1 MELDRLMRWW
11 PAALL
16 GLATIGAYGTAF
28 YAIGVLLPVI
38 AEDTGWRGGL
48 LSGGYSLGLIG
59 QGVIAI
65 LCGYLLDRRG
75 SGPVLL
81 PALVVGS
88 ALLLLASVAQSP
100 WQFIAAW
107 ALGSAV
113 IGGGLFYNITMPI
126 TARLFPRQRAAAF
139 SVLTLLGAL
148 CSPIFY
154 PLAAWFLDLWG
165 WRGALQALTVVSAL
179 CVAPAIALVRAPA
192 AEQASG
198 ADQQSS
204 VAAALRTPAIHR
216 ALVAFALAG
225 FANSAIILHQ
235 VGALDAA
242 GLSLA
247 AASGFAGARGAFQVP
262 GRLVLTPLVSRFGVR
277 ASLGGCY
284 LLTATAAVALL
295 VAFSDR
301 APTLCAVYF
310 VVAGGI
316 SLGLLSPLNGLFQTE
331 VYSSALLG
339 TLSGVNVIVGSIA
352 AAAGA
357 WLAGLAIDAT
367 GSYAP
372 MAAMIVAVQ
381 GLAVLALLWQRAAGQ
396 AAKPAVVRDGHR
408 LPPGDSAAPK

>member
-154 PLAAWFLDLWG
+154 P
-165 WRGALQALTVVSAL
+165 TH
-179 CVAPAIALVRAPA
+179 I
-192 AEQASG
+192 
-198 ADQQSS
+198 
-204 VAAALRTPAIHR
+204 
-216 ALVAFALAG
+216 
-225 FANSAIILHQ
+225 
-235 VGALDAA
+235 
-242 GLSLA
+242 
-247 AASGFAGARGAFQVP
+247 
-262 GRLVLTPLVSRFGVR
+262 
-277 ASLGGCY
+277 GGCGFC
-284 LLTATAAVALL
+284 TG
-295 VAFSDR
+295 FGQIER
-301 APTLCAVYF
+301 A
-310 VVAGGI
+310 GI
-316 SLGLLSPLNGLFQTE
+316 EKNSP
-331 VYSSALLG
+331 S
-339 TLSGVNVIVGSIA
+339 
-352 AAAGA
+352 
-357 WLAGLAIDAT
+357 
-367 GSYAP
+367 
-372 MAAMIVAVQ
+372 
-381 GLAVLALLWQRAAGQ
+381 
-396 AAKPAVVRDGHR
+396 
-408 LPPGDSAAPK
+408 